1 MKSNLHNNYR
11 KEEADLERE
20 DRTKNQRKNLR
31 LVDKTK
37 DRDSKIVKTRKSK
50 NRRDKGSLGESLL
63 NKNRSKKSTQLTG
76 LFITSNLR
84 VASVNQTR
92 TTATFTRVS
101 KVNNSRFYLFSIQ
114 STQTR
119 NWTWRRSMP
128 KSSIFIC
135 KNCRLR
141 KRAPFTCRTRTFGR
155 ISGATWLLWILQA
168 SPPW

>member
-11 KEEADLERE
+11 KGEADQERE

-63 NKNRSKKSTQLTG
+63 NQNRSKKSTQLTG

-101 KVNNSRFYLFSIQ
+101 KVNNSRFYLSSIQ
-114 STQTR
+114 STQAR
-119 NWTWRRSMP
+119 NWT
-128 KSSIFIC
+128 
-135 KNCRLR
+135 
-141 KRAPFTCRTRTFGR
+141 
-155 ISGATWLLWILQA
+155 
-168 SPPW
+168 